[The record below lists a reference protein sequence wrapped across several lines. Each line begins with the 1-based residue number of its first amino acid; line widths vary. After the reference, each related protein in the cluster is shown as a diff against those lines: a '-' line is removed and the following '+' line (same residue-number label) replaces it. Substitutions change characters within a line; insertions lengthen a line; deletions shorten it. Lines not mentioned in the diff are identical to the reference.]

1 MNLKPEAFTGGDD
14 WQEYI
19 SHFEVCAELGRWN
32 DHEKV
37 LALAAFLRG
46 PARTFYISLPIES
59 RQPYAVLVDKLE
71 QRFGSSRQHN
81 RWLSRFES
89 IRRTPN
95 ESIAALADDLRQM
108 SQKAYPNLDALAQ
121 EALSIN
127 QLYKSI
133 TLEMKC
139 RCIDKDC
146 QTIADA
152 VEVIERYEAVLGEG
166 EKRKQAVRAIGD
178 DKDIKRN
185 NSGGSAGTIQPEL
198 TDTLKQIMTRLERLE
213 SGQTAKFGGRQNQ
226 NNRQCFICRA
236 PDRFTRKCPMYQ
248 QKPDTRNRPYGGNG
262 KQQGTNNQ

>member
-1 MNLKPEAFTGGDD
+1 MERSREGVGVSSLSPRSRSHVLLKSTHRV
-14 WQEYI
+14 Q
-19 SHFEVCAELGRWN
+19 
-32 DHEKV
+32 
-37 LALAAFLRG
+37 
-46 PARTFYISLPIES
+46 T
-59 RQPYAVLVDKLE
+59 AVRRLVDKLE
-71 QRFGSSRQHN
+71 QKFGSSRQQN

-89 IRRTPN
+89 RRRTPN
-95 ESIAALADDLRQM
+95 ESKAALADDLRQM

-121 EALSIN
+121 ETLSIN

-139 RCIDKDC
+139 GCIYNDC

-178 DKDIKRN
+178 DKDVKRN

-198 TDTLKQIMTRLERLE
+198 TDTLKQIMTTLERLE

-226 NNRQCFICRA
+226 NRECFICRA
-236 PDRFTRKCPMYQ
+236 LDHFTRECPMSNQ
-248 QKPDTRNRPYGGNG
+248 QKTDTKNRSYGGNG
-262 KQQGTNNQ
+262 KQQGSNNQ

>member
-1 MNLKPEAFTGGDD
+1 MERSREGVGVSSLSPRSRSHVLLKSTHRV
-14 WQEYI
+14 Q
-19 SHFEVCAELGRWN
+19 
-32 DHEKV
+32 
-37 LALAAFLRG
+37 
-46 PARTFYISLPIES
+46 T
-59 RQPYAVLVDKLE
+59 AVRRLVDKLE
-71 QRFGSSRQHN
+71 QKFGSSRQQN

-89 IRRTPN
+89 RRRTPN
-95 ESIAALADDLRQM
+95 ESKAALADDLRQM

-121 EALSIN
+121 ETLSIN

-139 RCIDKDC
+139 GCIYKDC

-178 DKDIKRN
+178 DKDVKRN

-198 TDTLKQIMTRLERLE
+198 TDTLKQIMTTLERLE

-226 NNRQCFICRA
+226 NRECFICRA
-236 PDRFTRKCPMYQ
+236 LDHFTRECPMYQ
-248 QKPDTRNRPYGGNG
+248 QKPDTKNRSYGGNG
-262 KQQGTNNQ
+262 KQQGSNNQ